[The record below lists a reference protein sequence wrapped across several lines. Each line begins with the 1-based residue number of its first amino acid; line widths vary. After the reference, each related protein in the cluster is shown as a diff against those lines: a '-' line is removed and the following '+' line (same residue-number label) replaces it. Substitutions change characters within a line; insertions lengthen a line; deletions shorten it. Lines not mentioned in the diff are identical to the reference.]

1 MIHLLSDAFEL
12 VCLEFQIAVQL
23 SFLCARHAGRKQ
35 KTNFRRWQL
44 LRGLNVLE
52 TLAIIEFQLI

>member
-35 KTNFRRWQL
+35 KTGRRWQL
-44 LRGLNVLE
+44 LRGLNVLD